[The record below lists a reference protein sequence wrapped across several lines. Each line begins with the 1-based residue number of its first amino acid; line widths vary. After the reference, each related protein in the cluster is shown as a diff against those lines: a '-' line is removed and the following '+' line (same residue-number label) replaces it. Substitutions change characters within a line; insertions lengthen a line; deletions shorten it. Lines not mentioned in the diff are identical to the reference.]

1 MRPIE
6 DVVADMNKRYDAY
19 NDIHKMLTMAGFE
32 MISEWDGTKTIGG
45 KFRKDWQIVQVDTY
59 WEADEI
65 RLIINKETI
74 VEILWDHQ
82 WESHVSDI
90 LETLG

>member
-1 MRPIE
+1 MRPMEEVI
-6 DVVADMNKRYDAY
+6 ADINMRYDAY
-19 NDIHKMLTMAGFE
+19 NDIHKMLTDLGFE
-32 MISEWDGTKTIGG
+32 MQREWDGSISIGG
-45 KFRKDWQIVQVDTY
+45 RFKKDWQTIQVDTY

-74 VEILWDHQ
+74 IEIAWDHQ